1 MEETTYAALY
11 QGIWT
16 DRSLMAKL
24 ARRQRNTLLEF
35 MDKVEEFINQE
46 ETLRAII
53 RSRQPQF
60 SIPKISKNK
69 KKKKKNPKV
78 EDTIDF
84 KPCMTFKEYNFTPL
98 NVAITKVLMQIK
110 KDPEFA
116 LPPKIWE
123 IHQRKLKIDI
133 ALSMKP
139 MATIIRV
146 V

>member
-1 MEETTYAALY
+1 
-11 QGIWT
+11 
-16 DRSLMAKL
+16 
-24 ARRQRNTLLEF
+24 

-46 ETLRAII
+46 ETPRAII
-53 RSRQPQF
+53 RSQQPQF
-60 SIPKISKNK
+60 LVPKVSKNK
-69 KKKKKNPKV
+69 NKKKNPKV

-84 KPCMTFKEYNFTPL
+84 KPCKTFKEYNFTPL
-98 NVAITKVLMQIK
+98 NMAITKVLMEIK
-110 KDPEFA
+110 KNPEFA

-139 MATIIRV
+139 MATIIWV